1 MKNRRFLANAKQ
13 ASFFHGGEG
22 GFSYFVGEVDLNAV
36 IFKKR
41 LVERIARI
49 EFLLQIGAKAN
60 RNVSAFDTEGNG
72 IREAYPAKHE
82 HLFRRRKMESS
93 LDLRRRILALES
105 KHTRTGLG
113 AASAHFFAKR
123 KHLAKILF
131 ELGTGDKSSL
141 AALAVCNAHAAKG
154 FQSMACR
161 HAADTH
167 AFGNFLFGGNGLAD
181 FECAGANL
189 FQQALLDL
197 VVQRDDAFS
206 IESELAHGCSSCID
220 DWTYIAEGEWCQA
233 DFTDEAN
240 SFHFSGDR
248 RHQSQLEPVLQSRRK
263 RAMSEALPIGEAV
276 LEVISNDG
284 AKRYVR
290 VTQTPFFIG
299 RGAETGNHLQLN
311 DRRISR
317 NCAAIV
323 SEANKFYIE
332 DRGQRRGLY
341 VNGEKVESRELQHGD
356 AITFGLEDSYEI
368 IYRSSETSGDDSIPM
383 FLTRI
388 EHMTSTDQSSGGL
401 NKLNLLLEATTLLH
415 SQLPLDSVLGKML
428 DHAISVTNADRGLLL
443 ETNQAGQLGVR
454 LARRN
459 GGMRLPP
466 ESLSPSQTAIQM
478 ALKQQA
484 AVITEDLAQ
493 AEMNLQEAQSIVSQ
507 GLRSVVVIPLYS
519 VTRASSDESLVDVV
533 RGQFLGVV
541 YLDSRKPAA
550 FSRLDRQILDA
561 LAADAAGTLD
571 NARLVERE
579 RERQRLEQEINIAR
593 DIQQALL
600 PRALRKYP
608 YLDVK
613 GCNFPCLS
621 VGGDYFDVFPMGDG
635 RTAFL
640 IADVSGKG
648 LGAALLTTMLQG
660 ALSGLTLGYDP
671 ARVFTHINR
680 FLCDHAEVG
689 RYATMFFGVMD
700 GGGHM
705 EFINAGHPSPYLI
718 RNGKAETPFTEGSYP
733 VGLVPEAEY
742 TAACLKLEP
751 GDTLVLFSDGVTEAM
766 DPDDE
771 MFGMPRLAEVL
782 NDKND
787 VPLDHLQKCVL
798 EAVENF
804 VRGARQADDLTML
817 LVRYQAASKDVMTDT
832 DAPSTSSAVA

>member
-1 MKNRRFLANAKQ
+1 
-13 ASFFHGGEG
+13 
-22 GFSYFVGEVDLNAV
+22 
-36 IFKKR
+36 
-41 LVERIARI
+41 
-49 EFLLQIGAKAN
+49 
-60 RNVSAFDTEGNG
+60 
-72 IREAYPAKHE
+72 
-82 HLFRRRKMESS
+82 
-93 LDLRRRILALES
+93 
-105 KHTRTGLG
+105 
-113 AASAHFFAKR
+113 
-123 KHLAKILF
+123 
-131 ELGTGDKSSL
+131 
-141 AALAVCNAHAAKG
+141 
-154 FQSMACR
+154 
-161 HAADTH
+161 
-167 AFGNFLFGGNGLAD
+167 
-181 FECAGANL
+181 
-189 FQQALLDL
+189 
-197 VVQRDDAFS
+197 
-206 IESELAHGCSSCID
+206 
-220 DWTYIAEGEWCQA
+220 
-233 DFTDEAN
+233 
-240 SFHFSGDR
+240 
-248 RHQSQLEPVLQSRRK
+248 
-263 RAMSEALPIGEAV
+263 MSEALPMTEAV
-276 LEVISNDG
+276 LEVHANDG
-284 AKRYVR
+284 GKRYVR

-332 DRGQRRGLY
+332 DRGQRRGLF
-341 VNGEKVESRELQHGD
+341 VNGEKVESRELLPGD
-356 AITFGLEDSYEI
+356 VISFGLEDSYEI
-368 IYRSSETSGDDSIPM
+368 IFQSSESSSDDSIPM

-443 ETNQAGQLGVR
+443 EASPSGKLSVR
-454 LARRN
+454 LARKN

-478 ALKQQA
+478 ALKQQS

-493 AEMNLQEAQSIVSQ
+493 AEMNLQEAQSIVAQ
-507 GLRSVVVIPLYS
+507 GLRAVVVIPLYS
-519 VTRASSDESLVDVV
+519 VTRASSDESLMDIS
-533 RGQFLGVV
+533 RGQFLGAV
-541 YLDSRKPAA
+541 YLDSRRPAA
-550 FSRLDRQILDA
+550 FSKLDRQILDA

-579 RERQRLEQEINIAR
+579 RERQRLEAEINIAR

-600 PRALRKYP
+600 PRAFKEYAN
-608 YLDVK
+608 LDVS

-621 VGGDYFDVFPMGDG
+621 VGGDYFDVFPIDDD

-660 ALSGLTLGYDP
+660 ALSGLTIGVDP

-689 RYATMFFGVMD
+689 RYATMFFGVTD
-700 GGGHM
+700 SKGHL

-718 RNGKAETPFTEGSYP
+718 RHGKAETPFTEGSYP

-766 DPDDE
+766 DPADE
-771 MFGMPRLAEVL
+771 MFGMKRLEEVL
-782 NDKND
+782 NDKGD
-787 VPLDHLQKCVL
+787 VTLEHLQKCIL
-798 EAVENF
+798 ESVENF

-817 LVRYQAASKDVMTDT
+817 LVRYQATAQSAMTDT